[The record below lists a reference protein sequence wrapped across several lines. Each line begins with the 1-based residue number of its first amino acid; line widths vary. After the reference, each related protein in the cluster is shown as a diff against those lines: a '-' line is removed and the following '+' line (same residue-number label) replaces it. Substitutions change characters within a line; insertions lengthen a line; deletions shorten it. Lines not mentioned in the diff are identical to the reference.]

1 MIKIEVFHAAFEA
14 TPEHVA
20 SLTSA
25 ESVESAL
32 EHAFAGT
39 QNLETSWV
47 ESRGQR
53 DVRVEPT
60 ESVLKRQGC
69 RSTSV
74 GDYVRIT
81 DAQGR
86 ESFYRCCGCG
96 WSLITDRSELAK
108 VGPSVV
114 MAAYGMGSL
123 AQERD
128 SIRTDSL

>member
-1 MIKIEVFHAAFEA
+1 MIKIEVFHAAFET

-20 SLTSA
+20 SLTSPQ
-25 ESVESAL
+25 SVESAL
-32 EHAFAGT
+32 EEAFTGT

-53 DVRVEPT
+53 NVRVEPT
-60 ESVLKRQGC
+60 ESVLQRQGC

-74 GDYVRIT
+74 GDYVRII
-81 DAQGR
+81 DAQGQ
-86 ESFYRCCGCG
+86 ESFYRCGGCG

-114 MAAYGMGSL
+114 MSAYGMGSL
-123 AQERD
+123 VEERE